1 MSCIIGDFKYIVK
14 TAENISKQE
23 LKSRDIPV
31 RSQHII
37 IFHLIGDKQV
47 LFNNLQAELQFSKS
61 TLSDAINKYE
71 GLGLIKKTECL
82 ADKRNIY
89 VSLTEQGLKV
99 WDELAEIDQLI
110 KAKMFKQFDDES
122 QFNIEINV
130 HKMMENMK

>member
-1 MSCIIGDFKYIVK
+1 MGCIIGDFKYIVK

-23 LKSRDIPV
+23 LKSRNIPV

-71 GLGLIKKTECL
+71 GIGLIEKTECL
-82 ADKRNIY
+82 ADKRNLY

-99 WDELAEIDQLI
+99 WAELAHIDELI
-110 KAKMFKQFDDES
+110 KAKMFNQFDDES
-122 QFNIEINV
+122 QLKTEFNV